1 MSLAYFFGIYIR
13 MYHADHPPPHIH
25 AEYQGHEAYIS
36 IETGDIIQ
44 GRLPAKALRLI
55 KEWIQEHQE
64 ELMSN
69 WQKAQKLQPLMRIS
83 GADND

>member
-1 MSLAYFFGIYIR
+1 

>member
-1 MSLAYFFGIYIR
+1 

-69 WQKAQKLQPLMRIS
+69 WQKWKLR
-83 GADND
+83 